1 MTLTVALDPSQT
13 DSSNTQP
20 AVRPPEDRMETL
32 QGERLLVLEKVIVS
46 PRSGVFRAVRD
57 GRGAVLRGDTI
68 GHVHGPGTATPVESA
83 FCGELMGM
91 LAHEGER
98 VREGQPIAWLRSA

>member
-1 MTLTVALDPSQT
+1 MTLTVALDPRPTST
-13 DSSNTQP
+13 P

-46 PRSGVFRAVRD
+46 PRSGVFRAAHD
-57 GRGAVLRGDTI
+57 GRGAVDRGDTI
-68 GHVHGPGTATPVESA
+68 GHVHGPGTAVPVESP

-98 VREGQPIAWLRSA
+98 EREGQPIAWLRSA

>member
-1 MTLTVALDPSQT
+1 EHGARHGDDP
-13 DSSNTQP
+13 
-20 AVRPPEDRMETL
+20 RLEDIDNMETL

-46 PRSGVFRAVRD
+46 PRSGVFRSARP
-57 GRGAVLRGDTI
+57 GAGAVDRGECI
-68 GHVHGPGTATPVESA
+68 GHVHGPGTAIPVESP